1 MAAVGIGFGNLV
13 SAEPIDTLR
22 PAARSGESLVQL
34 RGVAM
39 RFGATRAVDE
49 VDLDLKG
56 GEVHGLI
63 GENGAGKSTLMR
75 VLAGFFDDYEGAISI
90 DGRQVDI
97 ASPAHSRRE
106 GIALVHQELSLLP
119 EFTVAEN
126 IFLGREPRGR
136 VPGSVSFSRMNR
148 EAEHAL
154 FGCGIE
160 LPPTAKVA
168 NLSIAERQ
176 LVEIVKGVAFAPR
189 VLILDEPTSSLTIRE
204 VRQLFAVVRRLAAR
218 GAAVV
223 YISHKLD
230 EVFAIADHITVMRD
244 GRKVAS
250 AGTKEWTEQA
260 IVRAMVGRDL
270 SSLFPHAPATPGATR
285 LEVRN
290 LNREG
295 TFGPVSFA
303 LRAGEIVGLYGI
315 VGAGRSELAEA
326 LFGLAPADEGEILV
340 DGRLRAIR
348 SAGSA
353 LKAGVALVPEDRRR
367 MGLAPMLSVST
378 NMSLS
383 ALALLTTLGFVNR
396 AAEKA
401 EVLELLKRLLV
412 RAWGPSQEVG
422 SLSGGNQQKVVLGRS
437 LMPGPKILI
446 LDEPTRGIDVVAKAE
461 VHGVIDF
468 LAREGLCVLLIS
480 SELPEIMGMC
490 DRILVMREGKLV
502 GEATREQATEELLV
516 GTRCGSA
523 PCRMTPRPARTAFPA
538 SASRRSGTTA
548 SISR

>member
-1 MAAVGIGFGNLV
+1 V
-13 SAEPIDTLR
+13 SAEPLHSVR
-22 PAARSGESLVQL
+22 PGAHAGESLVSL
-34 RGVAM
+34 RGVEM
-39 RFGATRAVDE
+39 RFGVTRAVDGI
-49 VDLDLKG
+49 DLDLNRA
-56 GEVHGLI
+56 EVHGI
-63 GENGAGKSTLMR
+63 VGENGAGKSTLMR

-90 DGRQVDI
+90 EGRRVDI
-97 ASPAHSRRE
+97 ASPGHARRE

-126 IFLGREPRGR
+126 IFLGREPRGL
-136 VPGSVSFSRMNR
+136 VPGSVSFFRMNQ
-148 EAEHAL
+148 EARASL
-154 FGCGIE
+154 AGCGVD
-160 LPPTAKVA
+160 LPPTAKVG

-204 VRQLFAVVRRLAAR
+204 VRQLFAVVRRLASR
-218 GAAVV
+218 GAAIV

-230 EVFAIADHITVMRD
+230 EVSAIADRITVMRD

-250 AGTKEWTEQA
+250 ARTGEWSEQGL
-260 IVRAMVGRDL
+260 VRAMVGRDL

-285 LEVRN
+285 LEVRD
-290 LNREG
+290 LRRDG
-295 TFGPVSFA
+295 AFGPVSFA

-326 LFGLAPADEGEILV
+326 LFGLASADGGEILI
-340 DGRLRAIR
+340 DGRKTTIR

-353 LKAGVALVPEDRRR
+353 LKAGVALVPEDRHR
-367 MGLAPMLSVST
+367 MGLVTMLSIST

-383 ALALLTTLGFVNR
+383 ALASLTTLGFVNR
-396 AAEKA
+396 AAERTQ
-401 EVLELLKRLLV
+401 VLGLLKRLLV
-412 RAWGPSQEVG
+412 RARGSSQEVS

-461 VHGVIDF
+461 VHGVIEG
-468 LAREGLCVLLIS
+468 LARQGLCVLLIS

-490 DRILVMREGKLV
+490 DRILIMRQGRLV
-502 GEATREQATEELLV
+502 GETTRDRATEELLV
-516 GTRCGSA
+516 GLAAG
-523 PCRMTPRPARTAFPA
+523 ARHV
-538 SASRRSGTTA
+538 G
-548 SISR
+548 